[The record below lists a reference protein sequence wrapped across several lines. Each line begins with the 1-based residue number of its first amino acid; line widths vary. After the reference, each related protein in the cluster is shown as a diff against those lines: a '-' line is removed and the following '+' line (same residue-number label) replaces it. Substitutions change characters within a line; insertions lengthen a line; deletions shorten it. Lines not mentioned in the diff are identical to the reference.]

1 MFFEK
6 INRFRRSLAFR
17 LTILYMGIFTI
28 LIFAAFY
35 VFYQAMIS
43 RINARTDNDM
53 EVEMKECTLIL
64 ASKGIDGLKDHIDNE
79 IKSVGINDSF
89 FRLVTTAGEEILSSD
104 SGDQWKELDI
114 NRNILTNLTG
124 NSPVFQT
131 IKLRRLKHSVRVI
144 YEIVA
149 PEKVLQIGHSLEDDE
164 RIFSDLKVLFRIL
177 IPVFII
183 LTSFGG
189 WFMAKRS
196 LSSIE
201 QVTQTAMA
209 IADGAMGKRVPL
221 TGSGDEIDRLSATFN
236 NMLER
241 IQSLIAEM
249 KEVTDN
255 IAHDLRS
262 PIARIRGLAEV
273 TLISEKNM
281 ETYQAMAESTVEECD
296 RLLRMIN
303 MMLEISETEAGVSTL
318 NRSAVDVSEL
328 IEEACDL
335 YQPLAEDRGIHIEVN
350 MPAQFH
356 LSGDKS
362 KLQRVLSNLLDNAI
376 KYTTSGG
383 EIIVSAEEVDK
394 KVMISV
400 HDTGIGISRNEIS
413 RIFERFYRADKSRS
427 VPGAGLGLSLVQAI
441 VRSHGGEIKVSSSLG
456 SGSTFTVSFP
466 LVIPSSY
473 QIVKG

>member
-17 LTILYMGIFTI
+17 LTILYMGIFTV

-53 EVEMKECTLIL
+53 EVEMKECSLIL
-64 ASKGIDGLKDHIDNE
+64 ASKGIDGLRDHIDNE
-79 IKSVGINDSF
+79 VKSVGINDSF
-89 FRLVTTAGEEILSSD
+89 FRLLTTAGEEILTSNL
-104 SGDQWKELDI
+104 GDQWKELNI
-114 NRNILTNLTG
+114 NRNIPTNLTEK
-124 NSPVFQT
+124 NPEFQT
-131 IKLRRLKHSVRVI
+131 IKLPRLKHKVRVI
-144 YEIVA
+144 YGIVT
-149 PEKVLQIGHSLEDDE
+149 PGKVLQIGHSLEDDE
-164 RIFSDLKVLFRIL
+164 RTFSDLRVLFQVL

-183 LTSFGG
+183 LASFGG

-196 LSSIE
+196 LSSVE

-221 TGSGDEIDRLSATFN
+221 TGRGDEIDRLSGTFN

-241 IQSLIAEM
+241 IQSLINEM

-262 PIARIRGLAEV
+262 PITRIRGLAEI
-273 TLISEKNM
+273 TLIAEKSI
-281 ETYQAMAESTVEECD
+281 EAYQAMAENTVEECD

-318 NRSAVDVSEL
+318 NRIEVDVSEL

-335 YQPLAEDRGIHIEVN
+335 YQPLAEERGIHIEVN
-350 MPAQFH
+350 IPAQLH
-356 LSGDKS
+356 LFGDKG

-376 KYTTSGG
+376 KYTLPEGK
-383 EIIVSAEEVDK
+383 IIVSAEEVDK
-394 KVMISV
+394 RVIISV
-400 HDTGIGISRNEIS
+400 HDTGIGISRDEAS

-441 VRSHGGEIKVSSSLG
+441 VRSHGGEIKVNSFSG
-456 SGSTFTVSFP
+456 TGSTFIVFLP
-466 LVIPSSY
+466 LNKIS
-473 QIVKG
+473 

>member
-53 EVEMKECTLIL
+53 EVEMKECSLIL
-64 ASKGIDGLKDHIDNE
+64 ASKGIDGFKDHMDNE
-79 IKSVGINDSF
+79 VKSMGINDSY
-89 FRLVTTAGEEILSSD
+89 FRLLTTAGEEILSSD
-104 SGDQWKELDI
+104 LGDQWKKLDI
-114 NRNILTNLTG
+114 NRNLLTSLTE
-124 NSPVFQT
+124 NVPVFHT
-131 IKLRRLKHSVRVI
+131 IKLQNLKHKVRVI
-144 YEIVA
+144 HGIVA
-149 PEKVLQIGHSLEDDE
+149 PGKVLQIGHSLEDDE
-164 RIFSDLKVLFRIL
+164 RIFSDLQVLFRIL
-177 IPVFII
+177 IPVFIV
-183 LTSFGG
+183 LASFGG
-189 WFMAKRS
+189 WFMANRS
-196 LSSIE
+196 LSSVE
-201 QVTQTAMA
+201 RVTQTAMA
-209 IADGAMGKRVPL
+209 IADGAMEKRVPL
-221 TGSGDEIDRLSATFN
+221 TGRGDEIDRLSGIFN

-241 IQSLIAEM
+241 IQSLITEM

-262 PIARIRGLAEV
+262 PITRIRGLAEV
-273 TLISEKNM
+273 TLISGKDM
-281 ETYQAMAESTVEECD
+281 EEYQTMAESTVEECD

-318 NRSAVDVSEL
+318 NRSEVDISAL

-350 MPAQFH
+350 IPITYH
-356 LSGDKS
+356 ISGDKG

-376 KYTTSGG
+376 KYTPSGG
-383 EIIVSAEEVDK
+383 TIIVSAEEVDK
-394 KVMISV
+394 KVMLSV
-400 HDTGIGISRNEIS
+400 RDTGIGISREEAS

-441 VRSHGGEIKVSSSLG
+441 VRSHGGEIKASSSPG
-456 SGSTFTVSFP
+456 TGSTFTVSLP
-466 LVIPSSY
+466 VNTISRSHLH
-473 QIVKG
+473 

>member
-6 INRFRRSLAFR
+6 INRFRYSLAFR

-43 RINARTDNDM
+43 RISARTDNEM
-53 EVEMKECTLIL
+53 QVEMKECSLIL
-64 ASKGIDGLKDHIDNE
+64 ASKGINGLKDHIDNE
-79 IKSVGINDSF
+79 IKSVGVNDSF
-89 FRLVTTAGEEILSSD
+89 FRLLTMAGEEILSSD
-104 SGDQWKELDI
+104 IGPWKELGV
-114 NRNILTNLTG
+114 NRIVLKNLTK
-124 NSPVFQT
+124 NAPVFQT
-131 IKLRRLKHSVRVI
+131 IKLPTLKYKVRVF
-144 YEIVA
+144 YGIVA
-149 PEKVLQIGHSLEDDE
+149 SEKVLQIGHSLEDDE
-164 RIFSDLKVLFRIL
+164 RIFQDLGVLFSIL
-177 IPVFII
+177 IPIFIV
-183 LTSFGG
+183 LTSFSG
-189 WFMAKRS
+189 WFISKRS
-196 LSSIE
+196 LSSVE

-209 IADGAMGKRVPL
+209 IANGAMEKRVPL
-221 TGSGDEIDRLSATFN
+221 TGSGDEIDRLSGSFN

-262 PIARIRGLAEV
+262 PITRIRGLAEV
-273 TLISEKNM
+273 TLTSEKNI
-281 ETYQAMAESTVEECD
+281 EDYQSMAESTVEECD
-296 RLLRMIN
+296 RLLWMIN

-318 NRSAVDVSEL
+318 NLSEVNVSDL

-350 MPAQFH
+350 TPTQYH
-356 LSGDKS
+356 LSGDKG

-376 KYTTSGG
+376 KYTPSGG
-383 EIIVSAEEVDK
+383 KIIVSSQKVDK
-394 KVMISV
+394 KVMLSV
-400 HDTGIGISRNEIS
+400 HDTGIGISQDETS

-441 VRSHGGEIKVSSSLG
+441 VRSHGGEIKVSGALG
-456 SGSTFTVSFP
+456 TGSTFTVSLP
-466 LVIPSSY
+466 LATIS
-473 QIVKG
+473 